1 MPTLFEKKNKTN
13 IYLTHER
20 TWLFE
25 LLGGK
30 KKIFSLLLVK
40 LLILISILY
49 FIEWHTK
56 TKKNLCQATCAVPL
70 FCLESDYQLSRPHE
84 MHKKRSWW
92 RDGSF
97 PRKKKNT
104 LKYNSAAQMKFPSQ
118 ILKYENIYLCLF
130 ERKKKKNDRNRLE
143 EKNVFFFFEL
153 SLYSRQEC
161 CVYVHVS
168 LPIDCEFFSP
178 SSVSRP

>member
-1 MPTLFEKKNKTN
+1 
-13 IYLTHER
+13 
-20 TWLFE
+20 
-25 LLGGK
+25 
-30 KKIFSLLLVK
+30 
-40 LLILISILY
+40 
-49 FIEWHTK
+49 
-56 TKKNLCQATCAVPL
+56 
-70 FCLESDYQLSRPHE
+70 
-84 MHKKRSWW
+84 
-92 RDGSF
+92 
-97 PRKKKNT
+97 
-104 LKYNSAAQMKFPSQ
+104 MKFPSQ